1 MNIKKLYW
9 LTTQAYKLVHSTNLD
24 TVSKYLNKLQL
35 DDIGSYRVNS
45 LRKLVGN
52 SVI

>member
-1 MNIKKLYW
+1 
-9 LTTQAYKLVHSTNLD
+9 HSTNLD
-24 TVSKYLNKLQL
+24 TIAKYLNVLSL
-35 DDIGSYRVNS
+35 DKKGLKKINS